1 MKRALFISALL
12 ICAVAAFAQ
21 DTATVRDGMR
31 AISDRYGVHFV
42 YDASLPVDRPFPG
55 QSFKKKSLPNALK
68 VLFDNTGIE
77 WRRKGKYVLLRAVQ
91 TTPQIEVRAITQVDT
106 IAAASITGKI
116 DRDINYTQTGLTKID
131 GAAFNRAFAVFGS
144 PDVIKT
150 LQTLPG
156 VASGTEMLSKL
167 YVHGGDGSDNL
178 FLLDG
183 VPLYQVCHLGGIF
196 SSFNTDVID
205 NVDFYKSGFPARYGG
220 RTSSVVDV
228 TTNQGDFSSF
238 RGQASIGLLEGRIQL
253 EGPIIKDRT
262 SFNIALRRSW
272 ADAIMYPVCLIL
284 NNKRQKE
291 NPSNVT
297 DRSMLLY
304 SFTDLNAKITHK
316 ISPTSR
322 ISANF
327 YLGNDHLGRTEE
339 QARERDATSDIYGN
353 TNTSMK
359 FSWGNTLLSVNWEK
373 DLSPVLNMDVIGFW
387 SASRSTISYAYK
399 EEGHALSFN
408 SYDNCEGV
416 VNHNVLDDIGITANI
431 IWQPAGHIV
440 RFGGSAICHSYRP
453 DYAFYESEKSSGIT
467 YSDISQQDTVRA
479 AGIEMSVYVEDEMS
493 LTRRLKANVGFRN
506 TVYAVVGKV
515 WNYFEPRLAIKYQCC
530 DNVAAKVSYARMSQ
544 FSHQMAATY
553 LDLPTNCWLP
563 SSASL
568 PPMSSHQFAGGI
580 YSHIAKDLHLN
591 VEGWYKTMDNLVEYY
606 GENSLFPRL
615 NSWESVILSGQ
626 GRSYGI
632 EVDFGYETS
641 TLSLNAFYTLSWSER
656 KYEQIYNGWYRDRN
670 DNRHKITLQAN
681 WRLNKKWE
689 LYAAW
694 NFHSGNRMTLP
705 TQYLRGVYADGEGY
719 KNSFM
724 SQWIYEE
731 PNNVKL
737 PDYHRLDFGANK
749 HGKTKRGNAYVWNIS
764 VYNVYC
770 RMNPVFAVAQRQGMS
785 RTHPDFDPG
794 FVAFKGIGTSIVPIL
809 PTISY
814 KVYFGK

>member
-1 MKRALFISALL
+1 
-12 ICAVAAFAQ
+12 
-21 DTATVRDGMR
+21 
-31 AISDRYGVHFV
+31 
-42 YDASLPVDRPFPG
+42 
-55 QSFKKKSLPNALK
+55 
-68 VLFDNTGIE
+68 
-77 WRRKGKYVLLRAVQ
+77 
-91 TTPQIEVRAITQVDT
+91 
-106 IAAASITGKI
+106 
-116 DRDINYTQTGLTKID
+116 
-131 GAAFNRAFAVFGS
+131 
-144 PDVIKT
+144 
-150 LQTLPG
+150 
-156 VASGTEMLSKL
+156 
-167 YVHGGDGSDNL
+167 
-178 FLLDG
+178 
-183 VPLYQVCHLGGIF
+183 
-196 SSFNTDVID
+196 
-205 NVDFYKSGFPARYGG
+205 
-220 RTSSVVDV
+220 
-228 TTNQGDFSSF
+228 
-238 RGQASIGLLEGRIQL
+238 
-253 EGPIIKDRT
+253 
-262 SFNIALRRSW
+262 
-272 ADAIMYPVCLIL
+272 
-284 NNKRQKE
+284 
-291 NPSNVT
+291 
-297 DRSMLLY
+297 
-304 SFTDLNAKITHK
+304 
-316 ISPTSR
+316 
-322 ISANF
+322 
-327 YLGNDHLGRTEE
+327 
-339 QARERDATSDIYGN
+339 
-353 TNTSMK
+353 
-359 FSWGNTLLSVNWEK
+359 
-373 DLSPVLNMDVIGFW
+373 
-387 SASRSTISYAYK
+387 
-399 EEGHALSFN
+399 
-408 SYDNCEGV
+408 
-416 VNHNVLDDIGITANI
+416 
-431 IWQPAGHIV
+431 
-440 RFGGSAICHSYRP
+440 
-453 DYAFYESEKSSGIT
+453 
-467 YSDISQQDTVRA
+467 
-479 AGIEMSVYVEDEMS
+479 MSVYVEDEMS

-580 YSHIAKDLHLN
+580 YSHIAKELHLN

-641 TLSLNAFYTLSWSER
+641 TLLLNAFYTLSWSER